1 MRRLLVLVLVVAT
14 GPAWAD
20 LGGADA
26 DRPGPPVILR
36 GERAAPPSPAAARP
50 AAPANPAVVVSGET
64 LWLLDERDGTLRACR
79 LVNTTQVGE
88 QRIRCSEGDL
98 R

>member
-1 MRRLLVLVLVVAT
+1 MRRLLVLVPILAAT
-14 GPAWAD
+14 AARAD
-20 LGGADA
+20 LGAADDA
-26 DRPGPPVILR
+26 RAGPPVILR
-36 GERAAPPSPAAARP
+36 GEPASPPPPRTPAPES
-50 AAPANPAVVVSGET
+50 PAVVLSGET
-64 LWLLDERDGTLRACR
+64 LWLLDPRDGTLRACR